1 MFKFLLTIL
10 ISFVSFHAF
19 VQEEQPKEKQI
30 LFPEYKLEDCL
41 KNLDIKKTSKRRS
54 AKTLS
59 RSVQRIMADVFPLL
73 EEDQWDEAL
82 LLLDQ
87 IKGLDKATDTD
98 LAQMWYYYAYV
109 HFSQDNLRLAKY
121 DYQQFLAI
129 PDTDPRLKAGV
140 IFSLAQ
146 IAYSSEDYRET
157 IKRLKEWLALEE
169 APSSTGFDIMAAAH
183 WQLKEKKLA
192 LKNAETAMCISKAN
206 QKIPR
211 EGTYN
216 LLVALYNEVED
227 TLSML
232 SLYEELVGFYPKK
245 RYWVQLS
252 GIYGELK
259 EESKQLGALEAAHDQ
274 RLLDKENEYVVLY
287 QLLMRAEAPFKAA
300 KVIDYGIRQEFV
312 EENEKHLKYL
322 AQAWHL
328 SQELDKAEPVY
339 KKAAEKAKDGE
350 LFVFLGQI
358 YLATDRL
365 DLASESLK
373 KGLEKGKLKDP
384 VSVNIL
390 LGQVA
395 YEQQKFDEATTFFR
409 KSLDKVSDVKGKN
422 EEDTF
427 KKQDKLRNQALKWLT
442 YTENERERVRILNL
456 RRKDLEEN
464 A

>member
-1 MFKFLLTIL
+1 MPMFI
-10 ISFVSFHAF
+10 
-19 VQEEQPKEKQI
+19 
-30 LFPEYKLEDCL
+30 
-41 KNLDIKKTSKRRS
+41 
-54 AKTLS
+54 
-59 RSVQRIMADVFPLL
+59 
-73 EEDQWDEAL
+73 
-82 LLLDQ
+82 
-87 IKGLDKATDTD
+87 
-98 LAQMWYYYAYV
+98 
-109 HFSQDNLRLAKY
+109 FSQDNLRLAKY

-274 RLLDKENEYVVLY
+274 MLLDK
-287 QLLMRAEAPFKAA
+287 
-300 KVIDYGIRQEFV
+300 
-312 EENEKHLKYL
+312 
-322 AQAWHL
+322 
-328 SQELDKAEPVY
+328 
-339 KKAAEKAKDGE
+339 
-350 LFVFLGQI
+350 
-358 YLATDRL
+358 
-365 DLASESLK
+365 
-373 KGLEKGKLKDP
+373 
-384 VSVNIL
+384 
-390 LGQVA
+390 
-395 YEQQKFDEATTFFR
+395 
-409 KSLDKVSDVKGKN
+409 
-422 EEDTF
+422 
-427 KKQDKLRNQALKWLT
+427 
-442 YTENERERVRILNL
+442 
-456 RRKDLEEN
+456 
-464 A
+464 

>member
-1 MFKFLLTIL
+1 MFKLLLTISL
-10 ISFVSFHAF
+10 CFVSFYAF

-41 KNLDIKKTSKRRS
+41 KSLDIKKTSKRRS

-252 GIYGELK
+252 GMYG
-259 EESKQLGALEAAHDQ
+259 
-274 RLLDKENEYVVLY
+274 
-287 QLLMRAEAPFKAA
+287 
-300 KVIDYGIRQEFV
+300 
-312 EENEKHLKYL
+312 
-322 AQAWHL
+322 
-328 SQELDKAEPVY
+328 
-339 KKAAEKAKDGE
+339 
-350 LFVFLGQI
+350 
-358 YLATDRL
+358 
-365 DLASESLK
+365 
-373 KGLEKGKLKDP
+373 
-384 VSVNIL
+384 
-390 LGQVA
+390 
-395 YEQQKFDEATTFFR
+395 
-409 KSLDKVSDVKGKN
+409 
-422 EEDTF
+422 
-427 KKQDKLRNQALKWLT
+427 
-442 YTENERERVRILNL
+442 
-456 RRKDLEEN
+456 
-464 A
+464 